1 MKTAQAGPEPAPA
14 DAEAELSRHYPKYYV
29 VKGHLAQMLE
39 QLAPGEVLPPERS
52 LAEDFST
59 SRTTIRQALLELA
72 IEGRLVRMQGRGTFA
87 ALPKIAQPL
96 LLTSYTEDMRR
107 RGMAAR
113 SKLLSVGA
121 VPAGEELAGR
131 LEVRPKARVLR
142 IERLRMAGEEPMAI
156 ETTHLDAA
164 RFPRLARLLGDSVSL
179 YAVLAEQFDVHL
191 ANAEETIETVPA
203 PPREAELLETKVGYP
218 MLLLSRHSRDTSG
231 RPVEFALSFY
241 RGDRYKFVAQLQPPV
256 SAVPVPVRAHRSAR
270 PTRARA

>member
-256 SAVPVPVRAHRSAR
+256 SAVPVPVRANRSAR